1 MKSPERVSSRLKMSE
16 ERISKSEDRSLE
28 IIQSEE
34 QREKV
39 LKKNKQSLIEL
50 WDKNKHTNMCVM
62 GIPERNRKKERI
74 NIWRNNGLL
83 KFDEKH

>member
-16 ERISKSEDRSLE
+16 ERISDSEDRSLE

-39 LKKNKQSLIEL
+39 LKKNRAS
-50 WDKNKHTNMCVM
+50 
-62 GIPERNRKKERI
+62 
-74 NIWRNNGLL
+74 
-83 KFDEKH
+83 